1 MYSLEP
7 ILEWLSL
14 AYSFVSPPR
23 IRSLVSLM
31 EAITITHEPSV
42 MCIYIY
48 IYVYI
53 YKYIYIYMQIY
64 IYMHMY
70 MYACLYTY
78 I

>member
-31 EAITITHEPSV
+31 EAITTTHEPSV
-42 MCIYIY
+42 MCVYIYIFMFIYIY
-48 IYVYI
+48 I
-53 YKYIYIYMQIY
+53 
-64 IYMHMY
+64 
-70 MYACLYTY
+70 
-78 I
+78 